1 MSIILKIFKP
11 IPRPYFWAVVSG
23 ILVGTSYIPFP
34 GWALLFCYVPL
45 WIAILKMHDESES
58 LKKIFKV
65 AWLTQF
71 VLTIIGFNWIYYTA
85 TEFGN
90 FNELLSLMA
99 LLLFASLMHVYIPLA
114 AIFAVWIFRQQ
125 KIKSTWV
132 RFLILALSLSIFERI
147 WPSIFEWNLA
157 YSLLNMNIPLFQ
169 WADTVGFWGLS
180 TWILIAQAVVGYCW
194 LKYREDKKHAAVI
207 MVLLLSF
214 LFLLNQIGIYKEKK
228 WSKTD
233 SSVQFAV
240 VQGNI
245 GNAEKIQ
252 SEKKDKFQFFIL
264 ENYTH
269 LTDKH
274 LGQNPGADIL
284 LWPETAMPFALDSYF
299 HGRYL
304 QQNLLQKVSQWNLVL
319 LTGAYSQ
326 SLDRKDH
333 LGYPITRNSVFFLG
347 PQMAAVAEN
356 YNKSALL
363 VFGEYLPF
371 GQQFPFLYKLFPF
384 VGVYE
389 RGPGPSPQ
397 TVKLRDQSNITL
409 GPQICY
415 ESLDPSFS
423 RGLAKKGAE
432 VLFNVTNDSWFG
444 SWAEPFQHN
453 IMTLARAVE
462 TRRPLVRSTNT
473 GISAAILA
481 NGKILAT
488 SKMNVAWAHTFDIT
502 YKKNAE
508 QSFYTVFGYLDW
520 ILWSALL
527 LLLFFKG
534 KYVRN

>member
-1 MSIILKIFKP
+1 MDNEK
-11 IPRPYFWAVVSG
+11 
-23 ILVGTSYIPFP
+23 
-34 GWALLFCYVPL
+34 
-45 WIAILKMHDESES
+45 ES
-58 LKKIFKV
+58 LKKIFMV
-65 AWLTQF
+65 AWVTQF
-71 VLTIIGFNWIYYTA
+71 ILTIIGFNWIYYTA
-85 TEFGN
+85 SEFGN
-90 FNELLSLMA
+90 FNWLLSLMA
-99 LLLFASLMHVYIPLA
+99 LLLFAGFMHIYIPLA
-114 AIFAVWIFRQQ
+114 VFFAVWIFRRQR
-125 KIKSTWV
+125 IRSTWV
-132 RFLILALSLSIFERI
+132 QLLILALSLSIFERV

-157 YSLLNMNIPLFQ
+157 YTLLNMNIPLFQ

-180 TWILIAQAVVGYCW
+180 TWILLVQAVVAYCW
-194 LKYREDKKHAAVI
+194 LKRHENRKQAAI
-207 MVLLLSF
+207 VLALLFSF
-214 LFLLNQIGIYKEKK
+214 LFLLNQVGISKEKK
-228 WSKTD
+228 WSNTD

-252 SEKKDKFQFFIL
+252 SEKKDKFQSFIL
-264 ENYTH
+264 ENYAN
-269 LTDKH
+269 LTDQH
-274 LGQNPGADIL
+274 LNQNPGADIL
-284 LWPETAMPFALDSYF
+284 LWPETAMPFALDPYF

-304 QQNLLQKVSQWNLVL
+304 QQILLQKVSQWNLVL

-347 PQMAAVAEN
+347 PQLAQAAET
-356 YNKSALL
+356 YNKTALL
-363 VFGEYLPF
+363 VFGEYLPL

-389 RGPGPSPQ
+389 RGPGPNPQ
-397 TVKLRDQSNITL
+397 TVKLRNQSKITL

-415 ESLDPSFS
+415 ESLDPGFS
-423 RGLAKKGAE
+423 RGLSKKGAE

-481 NGKILAT
+481 NGKILST
-488 SKMNVAWAHTFDIT
+488 SQMNVAWTHTFDIT
-502 YKKNAE
+502 YKKNPV
-508 QSFYTVFGYLDW
+508 QSFYTVYGYLDW
-520 ILWSALL
+520 ILWVALL
-527 LLLFFKG
+527 LILFFKG